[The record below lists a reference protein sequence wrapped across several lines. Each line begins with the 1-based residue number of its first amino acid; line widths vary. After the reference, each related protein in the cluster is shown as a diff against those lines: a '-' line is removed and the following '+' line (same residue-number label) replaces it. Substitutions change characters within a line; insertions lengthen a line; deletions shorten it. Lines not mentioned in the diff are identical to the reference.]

1 MNYRPEIDGLRACA
15 IIPVI
20 LFHAGFD
27 FCKGGFLGVDVF
39 FVISGYLITGILIK
53 ERDKGIFSLSKF
65 YVRRIRRI
73 VPGLFFMLTVA
84 STFYL
89 LFASP
94 SIQESELL
102 GDAIISSLA
111 FSSNL
116 YFASSSGYFA
126 SNSELLPI
134 LHTWSLS
141 VEEQFYLIYPFL
153 FLLFFKSGKRTFIFF
168 LLVIL
173 ILSLVLA
180 QFGGSLLG
188 KWNFYLLPTRA
199 WELSA
204 GAMSFFLGRGIKKQF
219 YSKWISELLTVLG
232 LSAVFLSFLVL
243 DQSIQAPGV
252 WCLLPVV
259 GTILI
264 ILFCRQGSLS
274 YFLLSRKY
282 MVYLGLISYGAYL
295 WHHPILSISRH
306 FVLHPSYLP
315 NAVTFVAVIT
325 SLLLACLSYHFIEKP
340 FRNGKL
346 SLKWLFLPFGLLI
359 GMGLFSREISTLG
372 LNPRSTKFSEAV
384 RDLARTN
391 YDSDR
396 REDGYY
402 FGNKAKEKNDIIL
415 IGDSHARMLIPVL
428 SKHLKLKDW
437 KGFHPYSKKNRSD
450 FLAINN
456 LTEKAEIDLW
466 LNEMEKYANES
477 KAIIVSFRHSR
488 SDGNSFYDPIYPATP
503 QIFFENLS
511 QRLNQIS
518 KFVPKIILIG
528 PFPESPYWGPN
539 YGRNYFQAYKTFD
552 TSKTK
557 FESLHLGLLDFINE
571 ISSENSKIQIVYP
584 HLFLTENNL
593 SLLHLVND
601 GNFSENLPLY
611 YDDDHLNHYG
621 SDKIIKNLI
630 ERLE

>member
-39 FVISGYLITGILIK
+39 FVISGYIITGILIK
-53 ERDKGIFSLSKF
+53 EREKGIFSLTKF

-73 VPGLFFMLTVA
+73 VPGLFFMLTVV
-84 STFYL
+84 SIFYL

-94 SIQESELL
+94 SIQEIELL
-102 GDAIISSLA
+102 GDAIISSVA

-116 YFASSSGYFA
+116 YFAYSSGYFA
-126 SNSELLPI
+126 SNSELLPF
-134 LHTWSLS
+134 LHTWSLA
-141 VEEQFYLIYPFL
+141 VEEQFYIIYPFL
-153 FLLFFKSGKRTFIFF
+153 FLLLFKPGKRTFIFF

-219 YSKWISELLTVLG
+219 YFKWISELLTVLG

-415 IGDSHARMLIPVL
+415 IGDSHARMLIPVF
-428 SKHLKLKDW
+428 SKHLKRKDW

-456 LTEKAEIDLW
+456 LTEKAKIDLW

-477 KAIIVSFRHSR
+477 
-488 SDGNSFYDPIYPATP
+488 
-503 QIFFENLS
+503 
-511 QRLNQIS
+511 RL
-518 KFVPKIILIG
+518 
-528 PFPESPYWGPN
+528 
-539 YGRNYFQAYKTFD
+539 
-552 TSKTK
+552 
-557 FESLHLGLLDFINE
+557 
-571 ISSENSKIQIVYP
+571 
-584 HLFLTENNL
+584 
-593 SLLHLVND
+593 
-601 GNFSENLPLY
+601 
-611 YDDDHLNHYG
+611 
-621 SDKIIKNLI
+621 
-630 ERLE
+630 

>member
-84 STFYL
+84 STFYF

-126 SNSELLPI
+126 SNSELLPL

-153 FLLFFKSGKRTFIFF
+153 FLLFFKSGKKTFIFF

-173 ILSLVLA
+173 ILSLGLA

-252 WCLLPVV
+252 WCLLPVI

-282 MVYLGLISYGAYL
+282 LVYLGLISYGAYL

-306 FVLHPSYLP
+306 FVLHPSNIP
-315 NAVTFVAVIT
+315 NAITFVAVIT

-346 SLKWLFLPFGLLI
+346 SLKWLFLPFGLLM
-359 GMGLFSREISTLG
+359 GLGLFSREISTLG
-372 LNPRSTKFSEAV
+372 LNARSTKFSEAV

-477 KAIIVSFRHSR
+477 KAIIISFRHSR
-488 SDGNSFYDPIYPATP
+488 SDGNSFYDPIYPVAP
-503 QIFFENLS
+503 RVFFENLLE
-511 QRLNQIS
+511 RLNQLS
-518 KFVPKIILIG
+518 NFVPRIIVIG

-539 YGRNYFQAYKTFD
+539 LGRNYLQSNRSFD
-552 TSKTK
+552 TSLSS
-557 FESLHLGLLDFINE
+557 FEDLQRNLLHFISM
-571 ISSENSKIQIVYP
+571 ISNENSKIDVIYP
-584 HLFLTENNL
+584 HLFLSKNN
-593 SLLHLVND
+593 SSLVNRAID
-601 GNFSENLPLY
+601 ENSHQLLPLY
-611 YDDDHLNHYG
+611 YDDDHVNSFG
-621 SDKIIKNLI
+621 SEPIIGKCMEL
-630 ERLE
+630 LK

>member
-53 ERDKGIFSLSKF
+53 EREKGIFSLTKF

-126 SNSELLPI
+126 SNSELLPL

-252 WCLLPVV
+252 WCLLPVI

-282 MVYLGLISYGAYL
+282 LVYLGLISYGAYL

-306 FVLHPSYLP
+306 FVLHPSHLP
-315 NAVTFVAVIT
+315 NAVTFIAVMT

-359 GMGLFSREISTLG
+359 GMCLFSREISTLG

-437 KGFHPYSKKNRSD
+437 KGFHPYSKRIRSN

-477 KAIIVSFRHSR
+477 KAIIISFRHSR
-488 SDGNSFYDPIYPATP
+488 SDGNSFYDPIYPVAP
-503 QIFFENLS
+503 RVFFENLLE
-511 QRLNQIS
+511 RLNQLS
-518 KFVPKIILIG
+518 NFVPRIIIIG

-539 YGRNYFQAYKTFD
+539 LGRNYLQSNRSFD
-552 TSKTK
+552 TSLSS
-557 FESLHLGLLDFINE
+557 FEDLQRNLLHFLSM
-571 ISSENSKIQIVYP
+571 ISNENSKIDVIYP
-584 HLFLTENNL
+584 HLFLSENN
-593 SLLHLVND
+593 SSLVNRVID
-601 GNFSENLPLY
+601 GNSNQFLPFY
-611 YDDDHLNHYG
+611 YDDDHVNGFG
-621 SDKIIKNLI
+621 SEPIIGKFMEL
-630 ERLE
+630 LE

>member
-53 ERDKGIFSLSKF
+53 EREKGIFSLTKF

-73 VPGLFFMLTVA
+73 VPGLFFMLTVV

-102 GDAIISSLA
+102 GDAIISSVA

-116 YFASSSGYFA
+116 YFAYSSGYFA
-126 SNSELLPI
+126 SNSELLPL

-153 FLLFFKSGKRTFIFF
+153 FLLFFKSGKKTFIFF

-173 ILSLVLA
+173 ILSLGLA

-204 GAMSFFLGRGIKKQF
+204 GAMSFFLGRGIKNQF

-252 WCLLPVV
+252 WCLLPVI

-264 ILFCRQGSLS
+264 ILFCRKGSLS

-282 MVYLGLISYGAYL
+282 LVYLGLISYGAYL

-306 FVLHPSYLP
+306 FVLHPSHLP
-315 NAVTFVAVIT
+315 NAVTFIAVMT

-477 KAIIVSFRHSR
+477 KAIIISFRHSR
-488 SDGNSFYDPIYPATP
+488 SDGNSFYDPIYPVAP
-503 QIFFENLS
+503 RVFFENLLE
-511 QRLNQIS
+511 RLNQLS
-518 KFVPKIILIG
+518 NFVPRIIIIG

-539 YGRNYFQAYKTFD
+539 LGRNYLQSNRSFD
-552 TSKTK
+552 NSLSS
-557 FESLHLGLLDFINE
+557 FEDLQRDLLNFLSM
-571 ISSENSKIQIVYP
+571 ISNENSKIDVIYP
-584 HLFLTENNL
+584 HLFLSKNN
-593 SLLHLVND
+593 SSLVNRAID
-601 GNFSENLPLY
+601 ENSHQLLPLY
-611 YDDDHLNHYG
+611 YDDDHVNSFG
-621 SDKIIKNLI
+621 SEPIIGKCMEL
-630 ERLE
+630 LK

>member
-1 MNYRPEIDGLRACA
+1 MKYRPEIDGLRACA

-53 ERDKGIFSLSKF
+53 EREKGIFSLNKF

-73 VPGLFFMLTVA
+73 VPGLFFMLTLA

-102 GDAIISSLA
+102 GDAIISSVA

-116 YFASSSGYFA
+116 YFAYSSGYFA
-126 SNSELLPI
+126 SNSELLPF
-134 LHTWSLS
+134 LHTWSLA
-141 VEEQFYLIYPFL
+141 VEEQFYIIYPFL
-153 FLLFFKSGKRTFIFF
+153 FLLLFKPGKRTFIFF

-173 ILSLVLA
+173 ILSLGLA
-180 QFGGSLLG
+180 QFGSSLLG
-188 KWNFYLLPTRA
+188 RWNFYLLPTRA
-199 WELSA
+199 WELGA
-204 GAMSFFLGRGIKKQF
+204 GAMSFFISRNINKKF
-219 YSKWISELLTVLG
+219 HSKFICELLSVLG
-232 LSAVFLSFLVL
+232 LSSVFLSFLVL

-295 WHHPILSISRH
+295 WHHPILSICRH
-306 FVLHPSYLP
+306 FVLHPSHLP
-315 NAVTFVAVIT
+315 NTVTFIVVVT

-340 FRNGKL
+340 FRNRKL
-346 SLKWLFLPFGLLI
+346 SVKWLLLPLGFLVAI
-359 GMGLFSREISTLG
+359 GLFPKEISRLG
-372 LNPRSTKFSEAV
+372 FNARSAEFSEAV

-402 FGNKAKEKNDIIL
+402 FGNVGKEKNDIVL
-415 IGDSHARMLIPVL
+415 LGDSHARMLIPVL
-428 SKHLKLKDW
+428 ARHLKLKGL
-437 KGFHPYSKKNRSD
+437 KGFHPYSKRIRSN
-450 FLAINN
+450 FLAINQTTDSAF
-456 LTEKAEIDLW
+456 LSLW
-466 LNEMEKYANES
+466 LEEVKHYSLYS
-477 KAIIVSFRHSR
+477 KAIVISFRHSR
-488 SDGNSFYDPIYPATP
+488 SDDNSFYNPIYPVAP
-503 QIFFENLS
+503 RVFFENLLE
-511 QRLNQIS
+511 RLNQLS
-518 KFVPKIILIG
+518 NFVPRIIVIG

-539 YGRNYFQAYKTFD
+539 LGRNYLQSNRSFD
-552 TSKTK
+552 NSLSS
-557 FESLHLGLLDFINE
+557 FEDLQRDLLNFLSM
-571 ISSENSKIQIVYP
+571 ISNENSKIDVIYP
-584 HLFLTENNL
+584 HLFLSENN
-593 SLLHLVND
+593 SSLVNRVID
-601 GNFSENLPLY
+601 GNSNQFLPFY
-611 YDDDHLNHYG
+611 YDDDHVNGFG
-621 SDKIIKNLI
+621 SEPIIGKLM
-630 ERLE
+630 ELLE